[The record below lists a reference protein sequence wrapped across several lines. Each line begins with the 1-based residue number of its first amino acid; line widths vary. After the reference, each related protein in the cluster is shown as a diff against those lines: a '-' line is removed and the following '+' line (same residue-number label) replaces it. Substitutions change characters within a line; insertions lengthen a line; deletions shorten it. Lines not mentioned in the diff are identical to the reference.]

1 MSLYSFVS
9 CFLNFAISSSYSK
22 HCLIMILLIK
32 HYLGIT
38 VSSTDLIERGGGGG
52 GGVLANIL
60 GGDVPCKPYNLR
72 PHF

>member
-1 MSLYSFVS
+1 MSETVLRLEKMSLLSFVS

-38 VSSTDLIERGGGGG
+38 VSSIDLIERGGGGG
-52 GGVLANIL
+52 G
-60 GGDVPCKPYNLR
+60 R
-72 PHF
+72 SR